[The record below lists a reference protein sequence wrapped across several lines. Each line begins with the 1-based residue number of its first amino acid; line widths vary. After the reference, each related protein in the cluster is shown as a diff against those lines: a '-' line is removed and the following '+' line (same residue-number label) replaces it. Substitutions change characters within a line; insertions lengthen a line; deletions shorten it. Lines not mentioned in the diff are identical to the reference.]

1 MSKELDQENDLP
13 KAVKKEKQSNVDRR
27 KQKQKVALLEQ
38 LKKTP
43 IIQIACEKTGIGR
56 ATFYRWKTDDK
67 EFSEAVEV
75 ALHEGAEFV
84 NDMAESQLMS
94 AIKDRNFNAIAFWL
108 RNNHPKYSAKI
119 EVLTKAGEDK
129 CSLTPE
135 QEASIAQAL
144 QLALHSGT
152 GSQTQYDPNNANPTT
167 ESTSESN
174 LQPGG
179 NGADPNHAG

>member
-1 MSKELDQENDLP
+1 MSDQAEELQSTNGPPEIMEEEKEG
-13 KAVKKEKQSNVDRR
+13 AVEKR

-43 IIQIACEKTGIGR
+43 IIQIACEKTGVSR
-56 ATFYRWKTDDK
+56 ATFYRWKSDDK

-75 ALHEGAEFV
+75 ALREGSELV
-84 NDMAESQLMS
+84 NDMAESQLMA

-119 EVLTKAGEDK
+119 EVVTKAGNNER
-129 CSLTPE
+129 SLTPE
-135 QEASIAQAL
+135 QEASIARAL

-174 LQPGG
+174 LQP
-179 NGADPNHAG
+179 